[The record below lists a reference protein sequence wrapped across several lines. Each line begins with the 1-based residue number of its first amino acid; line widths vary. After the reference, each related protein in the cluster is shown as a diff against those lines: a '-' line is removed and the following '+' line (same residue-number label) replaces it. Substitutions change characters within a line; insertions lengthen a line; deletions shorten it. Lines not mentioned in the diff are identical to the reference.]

1 MLNKI
6 TIVVGLITIISL
18 TQSSIARA
26 DSVKDAIRD
35 ANRVAGEAERFHN
48 GVMLPAIQRQENYM
62 NQLNIAC
69 YRGNLQACRESTRL
83 LRRQNQRLERHLQW
97 QRQRLGR

>member
-6 TIVVGLITIISL
+6 AIVAGLMTVISL
-18 TQSSIARA
+18 AQGSIARA
-26 DSVKDAIRD
+26 DYTQDAIRD
-35 ANRVAGEAERFHN
+35 ANRVAGEAEQFHQR
-48 GVMLPAIQRQENYM
+48 VMVPAIQRQEGYM
-62 NQLNIAC
+62 SQLNTAC
-69 YRGNLQACRESTRL
+69 QQGNLQACRESTRL